1 VFKGPLGGLVW
12 FKVKGRRVLS
22 RGVRPLEDM
31 VRQATPA
38 RAPVLATQARDS
50 FVESVTETGKSPSV
64 ETGLPRGVSWVGSV
78 GEMLNIDRVFEP
90 GFTATKDCCG

>member
-1 VFKGPLGGLVW
+1 MDW
-12 FKVKGRRVLS
+12 FKAKGRRVLS
-22 RGVRPLEDM
+22 RGVRPLGDM

-90 GFTATKDCCG
+90 GFTATRDCCG